1 MCYYYAQIDES
12 NICIGVSQLSGE
24 VNLPS
29 MVLLDNYDSSLLG
42 RQYNNGGWEDVEQ
55 PEPQEPPISEI
66 EQAILQTAITTEYMV
81 AIMETTI

>member
-1 MCYYYAQIDES
+1 MFHYAQIDEN

-42 RQYNNGGWEDVEQ
+42 RQYNDGVWEDVVQ
-55 PEPQEPPISEI
+55 PEPIPEPLSPT
-66 EQAILQTAITTEYMV
+66 EQTILQTAINTEYMV
-81 AIMETTI
+81 AMMEIKE